1 MKKEDCFYLGKIVKK
16 YSFKGELILKLDTDQ
31 PEIYENLNAI
41 FLDMGKT
48 LVPYFIESSLFQK
61 GNHMRIR
68 FEDVDSEED
77 AELLLKRDAY
87 LPLSL
92 LPKLEG
98 NQFYFHEV
106 TGFIL
111 EDINFGKVGVIA
123 SINDRSA
130 QPLFVV
136 KTDHTEILVPMVDD
150 FIEKI
155 DKVNK
160 KVLVKTPEGLI
171 DMNRS

>member
-1 MKKEDCFYLGKIVKK
+1 
-16 YSFKGELILKLDTDQ
+16 
-31 PEIYENLNAI
+31 
-41 FLDMGKT
+41 
-48 LVPYFIESSLFQK
+48 
-61 GNHMRIR
+61 
-68 FEDVDSEED
+68 
-77 AELLLKRDAY
+77 
-87 LPLSL
+87 
-92 LPKLEG
+92 
-98 NQFYFHEV
+98 V

-123 SINDRSA
+123 SINDSSA

-155 DKVNK
+155 DRVNK
-160 KVLVKTPEGLI
+160 KVLVRTPEGLI